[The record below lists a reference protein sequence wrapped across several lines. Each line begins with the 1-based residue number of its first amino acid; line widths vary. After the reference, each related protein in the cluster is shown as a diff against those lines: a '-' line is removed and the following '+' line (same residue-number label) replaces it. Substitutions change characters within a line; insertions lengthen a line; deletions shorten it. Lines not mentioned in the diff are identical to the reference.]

1 MATTRYRCTGCGNL
15 TRFDVAISRR
25 TREYHHFTVGG
36 DLEVEAVEVIP
47 RKVEEVFRE
56 AAAEAALAKE
66 LTPERFREYQ
76 LHNDHSYRA
85 LLDWGLSAESVQ
97 RMAQLKE
104 SSERAVRD
112 LRSNQN
118 LTPEQQQQAA
128 AAIRTTTEAEVRTL
142 LDDRHAQ
149 AYFSQGG
156 HWIRNLAPRPQPA
169 PAP

>member
-1 MATTRYRCTGCGNL
+1 MRGFQATEAEFRAIFRSRSSLDDVTSEASVEDTL
-15 TRFDVAISRR
+15 T
-25 TREYHHFTVGG
+25 
-36 DLEVEAVEVIP
+36 IP
-47 RKVEEVFRE
+47 AARAKQAEFK

-76 LHNDHSYRA
+76 LHNDYSYRT
-85 LLDWGLSAESVQ
+85 LFEWGLSAESVQ
-97 RMAQLKE
+97 RMAQLKD

-112 LRSNQN
+112 LRTNQN

-128 AAIRTTTEAEVRTL
+128 AAIRTATEAEVRTL